1 MAGLDLFQQ
10 DVNTG
15 ASRLSVRPI
24 QEMAIIKHDARSGAL
39 SVIVPDNDPN
49 DNTSQG
55 SIVDVKKLE
64 FVPITRTLIA
74 KGENIGSNVT
84 IAGHFDIYSYVKNT
98 SVSLGLFGRQ
108 SMYDGTD
115 KRASVQNRLYGLIR
129 TVDGEPVAKLGEDN
143 ALAQK
148 FGSNPVPAF
157 FDLNHTKFQALE
169 AVTDVNKPMY
179 LTISGGKGTKTN
191 PLSYKTSYA
200 TNYKPKF
207 EAKDMPAEA
216 QEKMAEFAS
225 DFVNETSKWVAEV
238 RANDAFLSL
247 LAENELVM
255 PDVVNTLNNS
265 FSIGT
270 VEQFEAKAEKL
281 GDGDV
286 EAGTAILVKK
296 VLAKIGSDA
305 GEFESDTDEETGFVG
320 DKPATEATD
329 SPFKGGAEVDVADDD
344 LPF

>member
-15 ASRLSVRPI
+15 SSRLSVRPI

-49 DNTSQG
+49 DRESQG

-98 SVSLGLFGRQ
+98 SLSLGQFGRQ
-108 SMYDGTD
+108 SMYEGTGH
-115 KRASVQNRLYGLIR
+115 RASVQNRLYGLIR
-129 TVDGEPVAKLGEDN
+129 TVDGEPISKLGEDN
-143 ALAQK
+143 ALTQK
-148 FGSNPVPAF
+148 FGSDPVPAF

-169 AVTDVNKPMY
+169 AVADVNKPMY
-179 LTISGGKGTKTN
+179 LTISGGKGTKAN

-207 EAKDMPAEA
+207 EAKDMPVEA
-216 QEKMAEFAS
+216 QEKMAEFAK
-225 DFVNETSKWVAEV
+225 DYVEATAKWVEEV

-255 PDVVNTLNNS
+255 PDVVNTLNAS
-265 FSIGT
+265 FSISN
-270 VEQFEAKAEKL
+270 VEQFEAKAEQL
-281 GDGDV
+281 GNGDI
-286 EAGTAILVKK
+286 EAGTPILVKK
-296 VLAKIGSDA
+296 VLAKLGSDA
-305 GEFESDTDEETGFVG
+305 SEFESDEETGFVG
-320 DKPATEATD
+320 DKPATESTEN
-329 SPFKGGAEVDVADDD
+329 PFNAGDEVDVSDDD